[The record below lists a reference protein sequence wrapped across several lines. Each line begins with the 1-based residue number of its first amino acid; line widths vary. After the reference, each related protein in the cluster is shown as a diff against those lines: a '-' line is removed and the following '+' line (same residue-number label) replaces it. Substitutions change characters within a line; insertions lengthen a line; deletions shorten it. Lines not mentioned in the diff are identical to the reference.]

1 MSAPPTWSTDDLYAG
16 FADPAFVADFE
27 RLMGCGTALGEVIDR
42 HGIRGTTPRAATA
55 ADLDAAAEVVALLD
69 AANDLGRTLY
79 AFIDAYLRIDVT
91 DETAGGLMARLGALM
106 GSNRGQMA
114 RFAAWLGEVNV
125 AATAATDPRLAVH
138 AGWLDHLS
146 RRARHQMS
154 EAEETLAAELAASGS
169 AAWTN
174 LHAATTGRLEVEVAL
189 PGGRRRMPLAEAR
202 GLATHAD
209 PAVREAAYRAE
220 MEGWPPV
227 LPLCAAALNGVKGEA
242 AAVNRRRGWPTALDP
257 ALFANGVGRDAY
269 DAMTSAVVASL
280 PDFRRVLRA
289 KARLHGHPGPLPWWD
304 LMAPL
309 PGSPAEWAWD
319 DGVALIRDAFGRYG
333 GSLPALLDRALA
345 ERWIDAVPRPGKA
358 PGASSMPFFADRSLL
373 FVNWTGGLEQ
383 VITVAHELGHA
394 FHNAQLARRPAT
406 LRDVPMSLA
415 ETASIFCETLFV
427 HTALEQATGADRLAL
442 LDVHLCG
449 HVQTVVDIHTRVLF
463 ETEVFARRARRTLGV
478 GELGVI
484 MTTAQSD
491 AFGDALDTAT
501 LHPHMWAVKRHYYTS
516 QFYNWQ
522 YTFGLLFALGLF
534 DRFLAEPGTFRDEYE
549 QMLADAG
556 RATAADLA
564 ARFGIDLAEPTFWT
578 RSLDVLRTRID
589 EYERLALSAS

>member
-242 AAVNRRRGWPTALDP
+242 A
-257 ALFANGVGRDAY
+257 
-269 DAMTSAVVASL
+269 VV
-280 PDFRRVLRA
+280 
-289 KARLHGHPGPLPWWD
+289 
-304 LMAPL
+304 
-309 PGSPAEWAWD
+309 
-319 DGVALIRDAFGRYG
+319 
-333 GSLPALLDRALA
+333 
-345 ERWIDAVPRPGKA
+345 
-358 PGASSMPFFADRSLL
+358 
-373 FVNWTGGLEQ
+373 
-383 VITVAHELGHA
+383 
-394 FHNAQLARRPAT
+394 
-406 LRDVPMSLA
+406 
-415 ETASIFCETLFV
+415 
-427 HTALEQATGADRLAL
+427 
-442 LDVHLCG
+442 
-449 HVQTVVDIHTRVLF
+449 
-463 ETEVFARRARRTLGV
+463 
-478 GELGVI
+478 
-484 MTTAQSD
+484 
-491 AFGDALDTAT
+491 
-501 LHPHMWAVKRHYYTS
+501 
-516 QFYNWQ
+516 
-522 YTFGLLFALGLF
+522 
-534 DRFLAEPGTFRDEYE
+534 
-549 QMLADAG
+549 
-556 RATAADLA
+556 
-564 ARFGIDLAEPTFWT
+564 
-578 RSLDVLRTRID
+578 
-589 EYERLALSAS
+589 